1 MPLLTI
7 RLLGEF
13 SVTDHRGN
21 ALSVG
26 NKRTQALIAF
36 LALRLNHRS
45 TVEEM
50 GELLFG
56 AASPATIR
64 GAIADLRYA
73 FRFLPLDVLIDDG
86 QSVRL
91 NADEVV
97 VDAQQFADLIS
108 APSIN
113 TIRAATDIYRGNL
126 LENFIT
132 GIPSIDEWI
141 AARRLSY
148 WRGAVAIF
156 SRLLSAQIQ
165 AGWWEAAAETA
176 SRLLS
181 LDPSQEVVHRT
192 MMRLQLEQ
200 GRPDAALRRYHE
212 CADILLRDYDRP
224 PSEETEKLRQEIMAA
239 LARTPAPREMQ
250 RKPFESPV
258 LILLVEDDMVSAALM
273 EGFLTEA
280 GYEVVAVS
288 DGADALIEI
297 GRRAFELLLLDIN
310 VPTLNGLK
318 LFEIMIQKGIETPAI
333 FITGIT
339 GPEVEAQS
347 LEIGAADFLRKPI
360 RKEVLLPRIRRI
372 LERKQRAAASPSSQ
386 A

>member
-36 LALRLNHRS
+36 LALRLNQHA
-45 TVEEM
+45 TLQEM
-50 GELLFG
+50 GDLLFG
-56 AASPATIR
+56 TGSPAAIR

-73 FRFLPLDVLIDDG
+73 LRFLPPDVLIEDG
-86 QSVRL
+86 DAVRL
-91 NADEVV
+91 NPEEVV
-97 VDAQQFADLIS
+97 VDAQQFADLIA

-126 LENFIT
+126 LENFMT
-132 GIPSIDEWI
+132 GIDSIDQWV
-141 AARRLSY
+141 AAKRLTY

-156 SRLLSAQIQ
+156 GRLLSAQIQ

-212 CADILLRDYDRP
+212 CADILLRDYNRP
-224 PSEETEKLRQEIMAA
+224 PSE
-239 LARTPAPREMQ
+239 
-250 RKPFESPV
+250 
-258 LILLVEDDMVSAALM
+258 D
-273 EGFLTEA
+273 
-280 GYEVVAVS
+280 
-288 DGADALIEI
+288 
-297 GRRAFELLLLDIN
+297 RRAH
-310 VPTLNGLK
+310 V
-318 LFEIMIQKGIETPAI
+318 
-333 FITGIT
+333 
-339 GPEVEAQS
+339 
-347 LEIGAADFLRKPI
+347 
-360 RKEVLLPRIRRI
+360 
-372 LERKQRAAASPSSQ
+372 
-386 A
+386 